1 MEKQYGLKRKVKM
14 KLLKLLLVFLVI
26 LSLFTVVSADETCA
40 YFFYGEGCPAC
51 GQVKPYIEELNQQ
64 PEINIQTFEIYQ
76 NKDNLLLLHE
86 FYDAYNVPTNSRGVP
101 TVLINGKYLVGYKPI
116 IDNFETEI
124 ANNLGVACPSVDG
137 GTATGITGQAD
148 PTEKFGGLSILT
160 VAGAAL
166 VDSINPCAIAV
177 LLILLSALLATGEK
191 KRALKAG
198 IAFTISIY
206 ISYFLFG
213 LGLFKVIQIS
223 GVSYSFY
230 KVVGFLAIIIG
241 IFNIKDG
248 IKHGALGFVMEI
260 PLSWRPTLK
269 KLLKKVTSPLGAFFM
284 GFIVC
289 LFELPCT
296 GGPYIVIL
304 GLLAQKTTQ
313 MAAIPILLFYNLV
326 FILPLLIITYLV
338 FRGFTTIESADR
350 WKQKNIRKL
359 HLVAGI
365 VMIALGAVIVSG
377 LI

>member
-1 MEKQYGLKRKVKM
+1 MEKQFVLKKNKM
-14 KLLKLLLVFLVI
+14 KIYKILLILLLFT
-26 LSLFTVVSADETCA
+26 SLATVVSAEETCA
-40 YFFYGEGCPAC
+40 YFFYGEGCQAC
-51 GQVKPYIEELNQQ
+51 AMVHPHITEINQQ
-64 PEINIQTFEIYQ
+64 DGVEIKEFEIYQ
-76 NKDNLLLLHE
+76 NRDNLLLLHE
-86 FYDAYNVPTNSRGVP
+86 FYDAYDVPTNSRGIP
-101 TVLINGKYLVGYKPI
+101 TVLINGKYLVGVKPI
-116 IDNFETEI
+116 LE
-124 ANNLGVACPSVDG
+124 NLEVELKSNQGVACPSVDS

-213 LGLFKVIQIS
+213 LGLFKIIQIS
-223 GVSYSFY
+223 GISYSFY
-230 KVVGFLAIIIG
+230 KIVGVLAIIIG
-241 IFNIKDG
+241 IFNLKDWV
-248 IKHGALGFVMEI
+248 KHGSLGFVMEI
-260 PLSWRPTLK
+260 PMSWRPTLK
-269 KLLKKVTSPLGAFFM
+269 KLLSKVTSPIGAFLM

-326 FILPLLIITYLV
+326 FILPLIIITYLV

-359 HLVAGI
+359 HLIAGI
-365 VMIALGAVIVSG
+365 VMIVLGIVIVSG